1 MALKLLDDLE
11 IHQNF
16 PSPGIRK
23 YTKIGIFGMK
33 VYHLATLKG
42 TLLERH
48 VNWTPQSNW
57 EKMTRHRILCL
68 TAISKWE
75 QSWVARLFLVQN
87 TKTGGKYTKLPQYI
101 PKGQKI
107 FRMAVK

>member
-75 QSWVARLFLVQN
+75 QSRVARFFLVQN
-87 TKTGGKYTKLPQYI
+87 TKTGGNIPNYHNIYQKAKKYFQWP
-101 PKGQKI
+101 
-107 FRMAVK
+107 